1 MKTGRVYGSG
11 LLLIGLGAAL
21 MSWSLQGTNRT
32 AALIS
37 VLVCLVIQGP
47 LGWWLIRS
55 VGTPRFLGVW
65 VTGILTRFVILGGL
79 ALVVF
84 PAQRWPLSPGLLI
97 VGGVLFA
104 LLLLEGLALWLEHS
118 QVEPR

>member
-1 MKTGRVYGSG
+1 MGGAI
-11 LLLIGLGAAL
+11 LIGLAAGAMAWL
-21 MSWSLQGTNRT
+21 LQGANRT
-32 AALIS
+32 AALLSI
-37 VLVCLVIQGP
+37 LVSLVVQGP

-55 VGTPRFLGVW
+55 VGTPRFLAVW
-65 VTGILTRFVILGGL
+65 GAGILTRFAILGAM

-84 PAQRWPLSPGLLI
+84 PALHWPLSPGLLV

-118 QVEPR
+118 QVEAR

>member
-1 MKTGRVYGSG
+1 MKSGRLY
-11 LLLIGLGAAL
+11 LLGVILIGLGAGAL
-21 MSWSLQGTNRT
+21 AWSFTGANRP
-32 AALIS
+32 AGLIS
-37 VLVCLVIQGP
+37 VLVSLMVQGP

-55 VGTPRFLGVW
+55 VSTPRFLAVW
-65 VTGILTRFVILGGL
+65 GAGILTRFAILGAM

-84 PAQRWPLSPGLLI
+84 PARHWPLWPGLLV

-118 QVEPR
+118 QVEAR